1 MSGQFA
7 WANPVWLDGKRLSL
21 CLHSEGS
28 WRKCLGVGVRLSLDE
43 PAIDVFFLWWMASLT
58 SREHAEWI
66 REQEHAFDTQKEYS
80 IPF

>member
-1 MSGQFA
+1 MMP
-7 WANPVWLDGKRLSL
+7 NPLWLPLGHLSL
-21 CLHSEGS
+21 CLHSEKS
-28 WRKCLGVGVRLSLDE
+28 WRTYGIGIRVNLDE
-43 PAIDVFFLWWMASLT
+43 PAIDIFFLWWMVSLT